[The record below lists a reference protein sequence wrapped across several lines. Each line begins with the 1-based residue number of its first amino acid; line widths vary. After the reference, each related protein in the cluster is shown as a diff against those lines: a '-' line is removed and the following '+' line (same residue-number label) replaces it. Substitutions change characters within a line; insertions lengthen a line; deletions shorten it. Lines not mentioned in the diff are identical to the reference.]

1 MSQSPQ
7 ILLVSPV
14 LDSEIGGIL
23 TRHENQHVPLDRRDG
38 TVNLHD
44 LVRGGFDEI
53 VDWLNDVTSSDMIH
67 PSFDQ

>member
-1 MSQSPQ
+1 MFQSPQ

-14 LDSEIGGIL
+14 SNSEIGRIL
-23 TRHENQHVPLDRRDG
+23 TRHENQHIPLGRGDG

-44 LVRGGFDEI
+44 LVRGSFDEI
-53 VDWLNDVTSSDMIH
+53 VDWLNDVSSSDIIH